1 MRIPKRPSSLMS
13 HDSDTMTPMIDVVFL
28 LLVFFICASVG
39 GTVDQVLP
47 ANLEGNSTD
56 ISAEPLP
63 EQPDRWEH
71 PDIQI
76 QLQSGAPEPGIVLD
90 RQELSGIEEL
100 RQRLQRL
107 ADADADSRVILK
119 IDDDVQVQ
127 EFITVYDLCQSLKL
141 SRISFAVQDPAG
153 AE

>member
-1 MRIPKRPSSLMS
+1 MS

-47 ANLEGNSTD
+47 ADLEGNSTD
-56 ISAEPLP
+56 ISAEPRP

-76 QLQSGAPEPGIVLD
+76 QLQPGDPEPQVMLD
-90 RQELSGIEEL
+90 RQALTGIDEL

-107 ADADADSRVILK
+107 ADADPDSRVILQ

-127 EFITVYDLCQSLKL
+127 EFITVYDLCQSLNL
-141 SRISFAVQDPAG
+141 NRISFAVQVPAG
-153 AE
+153 SE

>member
-1 MRIPKRPSSLMS
+1 MRIPKRPKSLMS

-47 ANLEGNSTD
+47 ADLEGNSTN
-56 ISAEPLP
+56 ISAEPRP

-76 QLQSGAPEPGIVLD
+76 QIQPGVPEPSVILD
-90 RQELSGIEEL
+90 RQALNGIDELQ
-100 RQRLQRL
+100 QRLQRL
-107 ADADADSRVILK
+107 ADADPDSRVILQ

-141 SRISFAVQDPAG
+141 SRISFAVQAPVG